1 MREVIESKTN
11 EIQVLGMQ
19 EFMGKQVPV
28 IEGGFGI
35 WQKVVLAKTVAEIH
49 DMKVKE
55 VNKLI
60 NNNLDEFEFG
70 IDILDL
76 KTGDYKEPVL
86 GSGLLTKAEYGNS
99 KNIYLLSEQGY
110 MALVS
115 LMKTDKAKELR
126 KRFRREYFAMRKAL
140 RVLTRE
146 QELVLDIHAGG
157 VKGIE
162 ASKELA
168 QIEVDKNSKMYE
180 EKIKIQEENARL
192 KLELVKK
199 ELKQK
204 IDDLQ
209 DGNNKIM
216 SVSQLVNSLEI
227 PGLTTTIFNK
237 WLCKKGFGEYKL
249 FPGEKRRIFQP
260 NANFEK
266 YISGKGYSLTGT
278 TNKKNKVIVT
288 YSQDMIKRIIDK
300 YYEELCNI
308 VEESEFNF

>member
-1 MREVIESKTN
+1 MREVIEPKTN
-11 EIQVLGMQ
+11 EIQVLGTQ
-19 EFMGKQVPV
+19 EFFGKKIPV

-35 WQKVVLAKTVAEIH
+35 GKRCLTDKGIAEIH
-49 DMKVKE
+49 NQPNRE
-55 VNKLI
+55 I
-60 NNNLDEFEFG
+60 RRRI
-70 IDILDL
+70 IDNIKRFKQDVDFIDL
-76 KTGDYKEPVL
+76 KGVSDSHTLEKL
-86 GSGLLTKAEYGNS
+86 GYAKQSITQA
-99 KNIYLLSEQGY
+99 KNIYLLSERGY
-110 MALVS
+110 AKLIKIMD
-115 LMKTDKAKELR
+115 TDLAWDIHDKLID
-126 KRFRREYFAMRKAL
+126 EYFTMKQAL

-146 QELVLDIHAGG
+146 QELVLDLYEGG

-162 ASKELA
+162 ANKELI
-168 QIEVDKNSKMYE
+168 QIEVDKNSKIYE

-308 VEESEFNF
+308 VEESELNF